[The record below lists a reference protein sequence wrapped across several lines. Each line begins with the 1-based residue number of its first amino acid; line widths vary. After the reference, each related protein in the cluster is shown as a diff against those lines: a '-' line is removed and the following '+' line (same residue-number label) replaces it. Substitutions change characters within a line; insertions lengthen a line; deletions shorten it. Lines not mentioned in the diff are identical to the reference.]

1 MRLAYLRTALHD
13 LVWMRAY
20 HERTFPEGAAG
31 ARISALRMET
41 LVMDNP
47 FVGRPTHRPEVKKLP
62 ITRTPFFVLYRPT
75 AERIE
80 ILRVIDGRSLDGMA
94 KE

>member
-1 MRLAYLRTALHD
+1 MKLVYLRTALRD
-13 LVWMRAY
+13 LLWVRAY
-20 HERTFPEGAAG
+20 YERVFREGAAG
-31 ARISALRMET
+31 ARQSVRRMET

-47 FVGRPTHRPEVKKLP
+47 FVGRPTHRPEVKKLL

-80 ILRVIDGRSLDGMA
+80 ILRVIDGRSLDGMGD
-94 KE
+94 E